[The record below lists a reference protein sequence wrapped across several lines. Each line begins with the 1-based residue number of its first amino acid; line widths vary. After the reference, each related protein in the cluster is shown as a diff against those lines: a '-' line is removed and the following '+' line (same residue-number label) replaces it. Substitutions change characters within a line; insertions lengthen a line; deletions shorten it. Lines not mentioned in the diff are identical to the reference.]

1 MVALPGEVVGGSAGT
16 DDDMGVEGAAEGE
29 ETVGGDED
37 DVVGA
42 EVVVVGD
49 EGRADADMLS
59 LDRK

>member
-1 MVALPGEVVGGSAGT
+1 MVALPGEVVGGSAGA
-16 DDDMGVEGAAEGE
+16 DDNDMGVEGAAEGE

-49 EGRADADMLS
+49 EGRADADM
-59 LDRK
+59 

>member
-1 MVALPGEVVGGSAGT
+1 MVALVVGGSAGA
-16 DDDMGVEGAAEGE
+16 DDNDMGVEGAAEGE

-49 EGRADADMLS
+49 EGRADADM
-59 LDRK
+59 